1 MSHLVVAAADLTG
14 VATNLAALLE
24 KVGGVLLIVFVA
36 FKAFGHI
43 AQDHYGKALGLV
55 VIALIPALFLFDPT
69 GAEALIKNT
78 ANAIAGTGG

>member
-14 VATNLAALLE
+14 VATNLASILE
-24 KVGGVLLIVFVA
+24 KVGRVMLVVFVA

-55 VIALIPALFLFDPT
+55 VIALIPALFLFDPS
-69 GAEALIKNT
+69 GAAALIKNT
-78 ANAIAGTGG
+78 ATAIS

>member
-1 MSHLVVAAADLTG
+1 MSHLVLAAADLTG
-14 VATNLAALLE
+14 VATNLAAILE

-55 VIALIPALFLFDPT
+55 VIALIPALFLFDPA
-69 GAEALIKNT
+69 GAQSLIKNT
-78 ANAIAGTGG
+78 ANALVGGG

>member
-1 MSHLVVAAADLTG
+1 MAN
-14 VATNLAALLE
+14 NLAAILE
-24 KVGGVLLIVFVA
+24 KIGGVLLVVSVA
-36 FKAFGHI
+36 YKAFGHI

-78 ANAIAGTGG
+78 ASAITGGGG